1 MWPSRA
7 HIQLVHIV
15 SIINGIYDPIGLA
28 SPMTIRLRVAF
39 RNLFE
44 AIPRFLVVTQ
54 RWENVPTMVTFG
66 CNISN
71 QISICASTYGVQ
83 FLRTTSKSSL
93 IIVEFIKF
101 SLQLVYSTERTT
113 HTSPPH
119 CPLPISRNQ
128 FRKTGDNLNILFN
141 RRRV

>member
-44 AIPRFLVVTQ
+44 AD
-54 RWENVPTMVTFG
+54 
-66 CNISN
+66 
-71 QISICASTYGVQ
+71 STLPSG
-83 FLRTTSKSSL
+83 
-93 IIVEFIKF
+93 
-101 SLQLVYSTERTT
+101 YST
-113 HTSPPH
+113 
-119 CPLPISRNQ
+119 L
-128 FRKTGDNLNILFN
+128 RKRSYNGDIWL
-141 RRRV
+141 